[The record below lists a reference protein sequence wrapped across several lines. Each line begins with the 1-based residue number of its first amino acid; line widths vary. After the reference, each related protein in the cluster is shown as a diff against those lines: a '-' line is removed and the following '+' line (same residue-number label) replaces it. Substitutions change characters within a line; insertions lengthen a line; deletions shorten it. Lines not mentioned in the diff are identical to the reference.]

1 MTLDFRANQ
10 VRTNKIISSG
20 STGTNASIL
29 FYDIE
34 AEDSTAP
41 NTGIIDPTKFN
52 TGSIGDDVYF
62 YVSGTKY
69 QVSYGPPLDKRK
81 AVFGGDVVVSGTFSS
96 GLTPYVLPVG
106 FYVST
111 PALTASPQ
119 VVGQV
124 RYEPSEMPTAAV
136 YLRTILSIA
145 TDSYTPGCT
154 ASVKLYSYG
163 INDYVEIGG
172 PGITVLET
180 VEGTPV
186 LLQSENLVGALNF
199 DTATYAVYEV
209 QVFTS
214 NAAAEAVHGSSYLAC
229 FGG

>member
-96 GLTPYVLPVG
+96 GMTPYVLPVG

-124 RYEPSEMPTAAV
+124 QYDPAEMPNATV

-163 INDYVEIGG
+163 DNDYVEIGG

-180 VEGTPV
+180 VLGYPSIQVSVDLCT
-186 LLQSENLVGALNF
+186 ALNF
-199 DTATYAVYEV
+199 SANASNYYEV